1 MRDCFMMDDLDTHQG
16 LSRPLRR
23 EMICEYMLQMYKN
36 DLPKILKEFP
46 FRVEYVGEKAVDTGG
61 VCRDAFSLF
70 WEKAYLQHFDG
81 ERLLIPAVNPNTEL
95 STLTLLGSVLSHGH
109 MVCGYLPIRIAF
121 PVIAAILL
129 GPETN
134 ISDTILLNSLIDY
147 VSSYEASI
155 LRESVSK
162 ADFSAP
168 FQSKVLSILS
178 RLGCTEIP
186 KPSNIRELIMKI
198 AKHLF
203 LVKPLGNIFAL
214 RSGVPT
220 CYLPYFRKFSVEKLY
235 QLYEALNATPHS
247 VLAILDEPVGMNAA
261 EDRVFNFL
269 KAFIG
274 NMKQSEVGLFLRFVT
289 GSSVMIAG
297 HIKVMFNNATGLCR
311 CPISHTCDCSIELP
325 VSYSTFPEFENEISK
340 VLNDEEFSW
349 VMDNI

>member
-1 MRDCFMMDDLDTHQG
+1 MMDELDTHQG
-16 LSRPLRR
+16 LSRPIRR
-23 EMICEYMLQMYKN
+23 EMICEDMLRMYKS
-36 DLPKILKEFP
+36 DLPKMLEEFP
-46 FRVEYVGEKAVDTGG
+46 FRLQYEGEKAVDTGG

-95 STLTLLGSVLSHGH
+95 TTLTLIGSVLSHGY

-121 PVIAAILL
+121 PILAAILL
-129 GPETN
+129 GPEIN
-134 ISDTILLNSLIDY
+134 INDTILLNSLIDY

-162 ADFSAP
+162 TEFSEP
-168 FQSKVLSILS
+168 FQSQVLSVLS

-186 KPSNIRELIMKI
+186 KPSNIKGLIMKI

-203 LVKPLGNIFAL
+203 LIKPLGNIYAL
-214 RSGVPT
+214 RSGVPG
-220 CYLPYFRKFSVEKLY
+220 CYLPYFKEFSVEKFFQLY
-235 QLYEALNATPHS
+235 QALNATPHS
-247 VLAILDEPVGMNAA
+247 VLAILDEPIGMNTA

-274 NMKQSEVGLFLRFVT
+274 NIKQSEIALFLRFVT

-297 HIKVMFNNATGLCR
+297 HIKVMFNNTVGLCR
-311 CPISHTCDCSIELP
+311 CPTSHTCGSSIELP
-325 VSYSTFPEFENEISK
+325 VSYSTYPEFENDFTKI
-340 VLNDEEFSW
+340 LHDEEFSW
-349 VMDNI
+349 IMDNI

>member
-1 MRDCFMMDDLDTHQG
+1 MMDDLDTHQG

-23 EMICEYMLQMYKN
+23 DMICEDMLQMYKN
-36 DLPKILKEFP
+36 DLPKLLEEFP

-95 STLTLLGSVLSHGH
+95 STLTLLGSVLSHGY

-129 GPETN
+129 GPETKIN
-134 ISDTILLNSLIDY
+134 DTILLDSLIDY

-155 LRESVSK
+155 LREAVSK
-162 ADFSAP
+162 TNFSAP
-168 FQSKVLSILS
+168 FQNKVLGILS
-178 RLGCTEIP
+178 RLGCTEVP
-186 KPSNIRELIMKI
+186 KPSNIKELIMKI

-203 LVKPLGNIFAL
+203 LIKPLGNIMAL

-220 CYLPYFRKFSVEKLY
+220 CYMPYFNKFSVGELL
-235 QLYEALNATPHS
+235 QLYRILNATPHS
-247 VLAILDEPVGMNAA
+247 VLAILDEPASMNAA

-269 KAFIG
+269 RAFIG
-274 NMKQSEVGLFLRFVT
+274 NMKGSEVGLFLRFVT

-297 HIKVMFNNATGLCR
+297 HIKVMFNNSVGLCR

-325 VSYSTFPEFENEISK
+325 VSYSTYPEFENDFTK

-349 VMDNI
+349 VMDSI